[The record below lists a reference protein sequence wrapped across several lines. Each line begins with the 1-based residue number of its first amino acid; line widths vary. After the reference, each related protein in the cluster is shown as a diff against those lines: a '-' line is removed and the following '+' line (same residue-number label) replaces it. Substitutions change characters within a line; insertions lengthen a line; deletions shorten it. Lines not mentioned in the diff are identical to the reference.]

1 MSKLSQRELLDEG
14 FLDLV
19 RKSAD
24 VARKSASAI
33 KGAAKSIGKDFLTM
47 NPNANL
53 FASAASGLKQGWKEA
68 ADSPEGFVEREV
80 TTKWSQVFDP
90 RSIKITKKE
99 KAAPAANRSFEL
111 SKVNRFFVFFK
122 GNRYKRNGGVESAEY
137 KAAINRGTDGKFVLE
152 DIFDLEGNKIDRMS
166 ALGRARANRQ
176 TPPSPPPSPSPS
188 PSPPPSP
195 SPSPSPPPSPPPTT
209 TPSPSLSATPSP
221 PSNNKPK
228 FTEALR
234 DWKINNIG
242 PSAAT
247 VGINYQQAKA
257 FLKSLNVSDPNRVLS
272 QAGIQ
277 DQGRIISN
285 RQLAD
290 IEFTL
295 RSRNIVECTQLDT
308 LRQFDI
314 LFF

>member
-1 MSKLSQRELLDEG
+1 MSNFSQKELLSEG
-14 FLDLV
+14 FLDTI
-19 RKSAD
+19 
-24 VARKSASAI
+24 RKSASAI

-99 KAAPAANRSFEL
+99 KAAPAANRNFEL

-122 GNRYKRNGGVESAEY
+122 ANRYKRDGGVESAEY

-152 DIFDLEGNKIDRMS
+152 DIFDLRGNKIDRMS

-176 TPPSPPPSPSPS
+176 TPPPPPQAT
-188 PSPPPSP
+188 PPPP
-195 SPSPSPPPSPPPTT
+195 PQATPPPPPV
-209 TPSPSLSATPSP
+209 LS
-221 PSNNKPK
+221 NKPK
-228 FTEALR
+228 FIEALR

-257 FLKSLNVSDPNRVLS
+257 FLQSLNVSDPDRVLS

-290 IEFTL
+290 VEFTL
-295 RSRNIVECTQLDT
+295 RSRNIVESTQLDT
-308 LRQFDI
+308 LRQFDV
-314 LFF
+314 LFLK